1 MRVRWQGTLRIS
13 LPVSGAHATAVPS
26 RSLPVAVA
34 TQAPAGQA
42 PTVAFNEQAASCQL
56 PERAWDSSNT
66 VLWPTE
72 GHATGR
78 AR

>member
-56 PERAWDSSNT
+56 PERAWDSSMA
-66 VLWPTE
+66 
-72 GHATGR
+72 H
-78 AR
+78 